1 MHWRTAK
8 GPTGVSTVSLTPAKT
23 CFASIIDTSE
33 VGDIYCLVS
42 MTPLMHD
49 VTGVNDP
56 GDMLRRCHLHR
67 QIHASPV
74 SLTPVNAC
82 FAGVNDT
89 GEEFFAG
96 VVDTGEA
103 L

>member
-1 MHWRTAK
+1 
-8 GPTGVSTVSLTPAKT
+8 V
-23 CFASIIDTSE
+23 
-33 VGDIYCLVS
+33 
-42 MTPLMHD
+42 MHD
-49 VTGVNDP
+49 VTGVNDT
-56 GDMLRRCHLHR
+56 GDMHCRCQGHR
-67 QIHASPV
+67 QIHALPV
-74 SLTPVNAC
+74 SLTPANAY